1 MAETSS
7 AKIIKE
13 NIGKLAINILS
24 SRKDLS
30 KMRYQSILRELS
42 KIICDLQTEIDDMH
56 L

>member
-13 NIGKLAINILS
+13 NIGELAINILS
-24 SRKDLS
+24 SKKDLS
-30 KMRYQSILRELS
+30 KMSYQSILKELS
-42 KIICDLQTEIDDMH
+42 NIICDLEEEIDDMH